1 MLSIHNLSKHF
12 GVQPLLQ
19 NINFNINTGERIGLI
34 GANGSGKT
42 TLLRILAQLE
52 HPDSGN
58 VSSTH
63 PDIRIGYLAQGMEF
77 DPDQTIRSAIGGD
90 SATQADPALE
100 LESLAIQLSQTPN
113 DRALQQK
120 YDDLLLRFTD
130 RQSPVSEILG
140 NFGLSYLP
148 PETPIAHLSGGQKT
162 RLMLAKVLLEEPNL
176 LLLDEPTN
184 HLDIEML
191 KWLESWLNHFDG
203 AALIVSHDRVFLD
216 NTVTTILELDSATHS
231 IKTYHGNYS
240 DYLAQKQSELDKQWS
255 EYRDQQTEIRRM
267 KDDINRTKQQALHVE
282 MTTTPRTPGVRRIAK
297 KVAVKAKS
305 REKKL
310 DRYLDSDERVEKPNQ
325 GWKLKLDL
333 GKPDHQSKDAL
344 ITESLSIGYARE
356 NPLLENINMVIRAG
370 QRIVLT
376 GPNGEGKTSFIK
388 TIAGKIPPLAGS
400 FRLGSGTKLGYM
412 AQEQE
417 LLNPNLNA
425 MQTIQN
431 ISSMN
436 ETDTRNFLHYF
447 LFKGDHALRAS
458 GELSFGERAR
468 LQLAALVAEGCTFLV
483 LDEPINHLDIPSRE
497 RFEEALENFGG
508 TILAVV
514 HDRSFIER
522 FASDVWL
529 AKDRMILRQQA

>member
-1 MLSIHNLSKHF
+1 MLSIHNLSKHI

-497 RFEEALENFGG
+497 RFEEALENFRG

>member
-19 NINFNINTGERIGLI
+19 KINFNINTGERIGLI

-376 GPNGEGKTSFIK
+376 GPNGEGKTSLIK